1 MAVDALSRVLVRLQN
16 LLSMSLPTDYPR
28 AVGTNKLIEAAHV
41 ADLSEQT
48 SLALLKLAVHTEDDD
63 VEAEEPR
70 NTPSAFHLLLAAF
83 TVLLHRFTG
92 DTDVVVGSSSGSAS
106 APLLLRLAVDPTDTF
121 WSVVRRVQ
129 QVEKEAEADVLPYE
143 TIVKALHKDQEDQV
157 HPIFRVRF
165 FDETDRPRENFIR
178 STSLTSDLTIFVTRP
193 PATAR
198 SSLAPQVSLR
208 ILYNSLL
215 FSPIRISFVVDQL
228 SILLRRVSVQPD
240 APIGSV
246 PLLTPRQCEQLP
258 VPTADLNWCDWKGAI
273 TDIFSR
279 NAQRWPERR
288 CVIQSIPATT
298 LDAPQDIRMYSY
310 GDIRRASNILA
321 HYLMQG
327 GVQRE
332 EVVMIYAYRSVELV
346 VAIMAVLK
354 VGATFSVIGKHCYLS
369 TV

>member
-1 MAVDALSRVLVRLQN
+1 MAVDALSRVLARLQN
-16 LLSMSLPTDYPR
+16 LPSMSLPTDYPR

-178 STSLTSDLTIFVTRP
+178 STSLNL
-193 PATAR
+193 
-198 SSLAPQVSLR
+198 
-208 ILYNSLL
+208 
-215 FSPIRISFVVDQL
+215 
-228 SILLRRVSVQPD
+228 
-240 APIGSV
+240 
-246 PLLTPRQCEQLP
+246 
-258 VPTADLNWCDWKGAI
+258 
-273 TDIFSR
+273 
-279 NAQRWPERR
+279 
-288 CVIQSIPATT
+288 
-298 LDAPQDIRMYSY
+298 
-310 GDIRRASNILA
+310 
-321 HYLMQG
+321 
-327 GVQRE
+327 
-332 EVVMIYAYRSVELV
+332 
-346 VAIMAVLK
+346 
-354 VGATFSVIGKHCYLS
+354 
-369 TV
+369 